1 MKIAFVLSLYILSA
15 SAFSP
20 PCPTCRNTELSLSAV
35 SRRDALAWIPAAAA
49 FLATPAFAATET
61 KAAPKAEAK
70 NNSKASAKTVSKAD
84 SNTPAT
90 TVATVPYFGNV
101 SGVYEDPKH
110 PKGYRVILAK
120 QGALTGTMQL
130 RDGPDTELFVIPV
143 KVKKDTKKGISL
155 GIDFSV
161 KGGPKD
167 VSGTVSQVGNSGPIR
182 ITFPDGNVWKKE
194 TGIEGVYSDPN
205 HPTGYQVIRKGSGST
220 VTVESKNDDKKT
232 TEPVIF
238 KAATKAD
245 KKNGMTISFPFPTKD
260 PKKPNTQVASVKD
273 GFIIFADG
281 SKWTKL

>member
-1 MKIAFVLSLYILSA
+1 MKFSFVLPLCILSA

-20 PCPTCRNTELSLSAV
+20 PCPAFRNKDSSLNVV
-35 SRRDALAWIPAAAA
+35 SRRDALARVPAAAA
-49 FLATPAFAATET
+49 FLATPAFAA
-61 KAAPKAEAK
+61 EAK
-70 NNSKASAKTVSKAD
+70 RSSKAD
-84 SNTPAT
+84 TKKSSKADAPPPPED
-90 TVATVPYFGNV
+90 VVTVPYFG
-101 SGVYEDPKH
+101 GVTGVFEDPGH
-110 PKGYRVILAK
+110 PKGYRVIIAK
-120 QGALTGTMQL
+120 QGALSGTMQL
-130 RDGPDTELFVIPV
+130 RDGLDDQLFVIPL
-143 KVKKDTKKGISL
+143 KIRTDTKKGISL
-155 GIDFSV
+155 GIDFSE

-167 VSGTVSQVGNSGPIR
+167 VLGVVSQAQNGGALR

-205 HPTGYQVIRKGSGST
+205 HPAGYQVIRKGSGST
-220 VTVESKNDDKKT
+220 LTVESRDDGKKS

-245 KKNGMTISFPFPTKD
+245 KTNGMTISLPFPTKD

>member
-1 MKIAFVLSLYILSA
+1 MKFSFVLPLCILSA

-20 PCPTCRNTELSLSAV
+20 PCPAFRKNDSSLNVV
-35 SRRDALAWIPAAAA
+35 SRRDALARMPAAAA
-49 FLATPAFAATET
+49 FLATPAFAA
-61 KAAPKAEAK
+61 PKAEAK
-70 NNSKASAKTVSKAD
+70 NPSKADTKKNSKADEMPPSKD
-84 SNTPAT
+84 
-90 TVATVPYFGNV
+90 VVTVPYFGSV
-101 SGVYEDPKH
+101 TGVFEDPKH
-110 PKGYRVILAK
+110 PKGYRIIVAK
-120 QGALTGTMQL
+120 QGALSGTMQL
-130 RDGPDTELFVIPV
+130 RDGSDEKLFFIPI
-143 KVKKDTKKGISL
+143 KIKTDTKKGISL
-155 GIDFSV
+155 GIDFSE

-167 VSGTVSQVGNSGPIR
+167 VIGMVSQAENGGPIR

-220 VTVESKNDDKKT
+220 VTVESKDDGKKS

-238 KAATKAD
+238 KASTKAD